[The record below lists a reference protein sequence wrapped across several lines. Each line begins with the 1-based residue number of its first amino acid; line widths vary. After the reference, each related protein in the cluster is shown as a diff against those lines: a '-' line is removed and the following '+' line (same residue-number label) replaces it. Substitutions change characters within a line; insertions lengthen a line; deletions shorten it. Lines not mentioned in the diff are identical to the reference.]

1 MGERGAPHERAAG
14 GPAPM
19 DHDRT
24 TEGELT
30 VARHSTGE
38 NNYSVS
44 KGFIAFL
51 VIVALALAGAAY
63 AWKNRDSL
71 GGQSDTVAV
80 DCAEG
85 DVQFKVA
92 ASTDSPVIDELTAY
106 QESSPVVQDHCVKA
120 SVTDDINA
128 AAGIAVAGTPDS
140 VQQYL
145 AQSGRSGA
153 SENWP
158 IAAETKLGLA
168 HKDGTDFPA
177 GDWNNLRSLEVAFPS
192 DNPTVSTAVAA
203 ALANGD
209 AGAASELLE
218 KGQVESLDAAVS
230 EGRPVI
236 AVSESQTPAGYSFH
250 SPDGFALPTYF
261 VPLTATD
268 NVSELEA
275 RAAFDFASS
284 LTGDNTIAQPD
295 DTHARWLAAGAALS
309 GAGQAPADQSAA
321 QAESV
326 EPRDTLILLD
336 ASAAMSNVAQG
347 SENSWLSEAQSA
359 VADYVRAVGGAGKS
373 VSLWNYSSPLN
384 PGVTKGWR
392 QNVTFDA
399 GQGGQEA
406 ADHVVILGADGESWT
421 RSSVLAA
428 LSTAADRS
436 RQIQAPVDLTVL
448 TTGTADRGDDAAF
461 VDQLGA
467 ARGDADVRVNVI
479 HIGRGEHDEALEQW
493 AESTA
498 GMTTDVATPEA
509 LRMALTSLA
518 PQQN

>member
-1 MGERGAPHERAAG
+1 
-14 GPAPM
+14 
-19 DHDRT
+19 
-24 TEGELT
+24 
-30 VARHSTGE
+30 
-38 NNYSVS
+38 
-44 KGFIAFL
+44 
-51 VIVALALAGAAY
+51 
-63 AWKNRDSL
+63 
-71 GGQSDTVAV
+71 
-80 DCAEG
+80 
-85 DVQFKVA
+85 
-92 ASTDSPVIDELTAY
+92 
-106 QESSPVVQDHCVKA
+106 
-120 SVTDDINA
+120 
-128 AAGIAVAGTPDS
+128 
-140 VQQYL
+140 
-145 AQSGRSGA
+145 
-153 SENWP
+153 
-158 IAAETKLGLA
+158 
-168 HKDGTDFPA
+168 
-177 GDWNNLRSLEVAFPS
+177 
-192 DNPTVSTAVAA
+192 
-203 ALANGD
+203 
-209 AGAASELLE
+209 
-218 KGQVESLDAAVS
+218 
-230 EGRPVI
+230 
-236 AVSESQTPAGYSFH
+236 
-250 SPDGFALPTYF
+250 
-261 VPLTATD
+261 
-268 NVSELEA
+268 
-275 RAAFDFASS
+275 
-284 LTGDNTIAQPD
+284 
-295 DTHARWLAAGAALS
+295 
-309 GAGQAPADQSAA
+309 
-321 QAESV
+321 
-326 EPRDTLILLD
+326 
-336 ASAAMSNVAQG
+336 MSNVAQG

-406 ADHVVILGADGESWT
+406 ADHVVILGAGGESWT